1 MLLRMLIG
9 QIAIINMKKPN
20 TSKIILALGN
30 LSITYHICCLPRR
43 FGLCSLASEVAKVYI

>member
-20 TSKIILALGN
+20 TSKIILPLGN
-30 LSITYHICCLPRR
+30 LNVTYHICCLPGL
-43 FGLCSLASEVAKVYI
+43 FDLCSLASKVAEVYI